1 MMMRSLSIGMLAL
14 AACLFVTQAHAADAK
29 KGHNHG
35 TVSKIDKTKP
45 EAIKLVLKDKD
56 GTEKPYDVTSDCTVM
71 VNGAAAKLDDIKEG
85 DKVGFKLNAD
95 GKIMAIYK
103 GHGKKPA

>member
-14 AACLFVTQAHAADAK
+14 AAALFVTQAHAADAK

-35 TVSKIDKTKP
+35 TVSKIDKSKP
-45 EAIKLVLKDKD
+45 DAIKLVLTDKD
-56 GTEKPYDVTSDCTVM
+56 GSDKSYDVAPDCTVM
-71 VNGAAAKLDDIKEG
+71 VSGEAGKLDDIKEG

-95 GKIMAIYK
+95 GKVMAIFK
-103 GHGKKPA
+103 GPHKKPA